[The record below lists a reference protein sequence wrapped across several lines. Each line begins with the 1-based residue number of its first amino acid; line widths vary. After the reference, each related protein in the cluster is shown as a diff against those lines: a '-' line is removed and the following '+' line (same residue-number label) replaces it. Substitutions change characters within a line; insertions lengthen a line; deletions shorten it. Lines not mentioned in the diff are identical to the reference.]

1 MRVSKVLNDKKI
13 MPKLAVIFLSDL
25 LSDMSQ
31 KYDRLLSDPRPRL
44 VEKLLSSFE
53 QLKRRN
59 HKAPCFAKLV
69 GGLMLVDISYYIV
82 LYVLS

>member
-1 MRVSKVLNDKKI
+1 M
-13 MPKLAVIFLSDL
+13 
-25 LSDMSQ
+25 SDMFQ
-31 KYDRLLSDPRPRL
+31 KNDRLLVAQ
-44 VEKLLSSFE
+44 VEELLSSFE

-59 HKAPCFAKLV
+59 QKASCFAKLV